1 MGETARRAV
10 ISEIVRVRHG
20 MRETARRAV
29 ISVIVHVRQ
38 GMGETARRAVI
49 SVIAHVRQG
58 MGATAR
64 VRPVRVL
71 RAMVADREAGP
82 EVAPAGHGH
91 PDAMAKRGQDADH
104 RWSL

>member
-1 MGETARRAV
+1 MCWLKKSSAKNRLIYLCAQRANHAPK
-10 ISEIVRVRHG
+10 RTMPPDA
-20 MRETARRAV
+20 MRETVRRAV
-29 ISVIVHVRQ
+29 ISVIV
-38 GMGETARRAVI
+38 
-49 SVIAHVRQG
+49 HVRQG